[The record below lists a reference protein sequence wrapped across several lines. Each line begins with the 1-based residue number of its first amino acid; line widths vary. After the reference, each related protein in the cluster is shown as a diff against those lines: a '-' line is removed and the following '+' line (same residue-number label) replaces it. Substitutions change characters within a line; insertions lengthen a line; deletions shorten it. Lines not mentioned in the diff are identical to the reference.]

1 MQIQSAWEIYQWVRF
16 PPPLPPPPHP
26 ALQLLARL
34 SMSSASVPMVNFTC
48 PQQEQAPHV
57 NPVATS
63 ACGARMTPIYPHTR
77 IAFRYCPSASRF
89 CSVSLVTSS
98 TLQMACR
105 ATFSSVSRNT
115 ALPSLVVCVATQRR
129 DGSEIFRNQ
138 CILHQETWNIRS
150 SFVHKGE

>member
-1 MQIQSAWEIYQWVRF
+1 MQIQSAWEICQWA
-16 PPPLPPPPHP
+16 PSPPLHR
-26 ALQLLARL
+26 ALPFLARL
-34 SMSSASVPMVNFTC
+34 STSSASVPMVNFTC

-63 ACGARMTPIYPHTR
+63 ACGARRTPIYPHTR
-77 IAFRYCPSASRF
+77 IAFCYYPSASQF

-105 ATFSSVSRNT
+105 ATSSSVSRNT
-115 ALPSLVVCVATQRR
+115 ALPSLVVCVTTQRR

-138 CILHQETWNIRS
+138 CILLHQETWNIIS
-150 SFVHKGE
+150 PFVQKGE

>member
-1 MQIQSAWEIYQWVRF
+1 MQIQSAWEIYQWA
-16 PPPLPPPPHP
+16 PSPPLHR

-34 SMSSASVPMVNFTC
+34 SMRSASVPMVNFTC

-63 ACGARMTPIYPHTR
+63 ACGARRTPIYPHTR
-77 IAFRYCPSASRF
+77 IAFCYYPSASQF

-105 ATFSSVSRNT
+105 ATSSSVSRNT
-115 ALPSLVVCVATQRR
+115 ALPSLVVCVTTQRR

-138 CILHQETWNIRS
+138 CILHQETWNIIS
-150 SFVHKGE
+150 PFVQKGE